1 MQAPAPAA
9 LHELPVH
16 VSQADSE
23 TDALLPLYLPAPH
36 AEQVPEP
43 VSFPALYVPGG
54 HASQTPPDSV

>member
-16 VSQADSE
+16 ISQADSA

-36 AEQVPEP
+36 AVQVPEP
-43 VSFPALYVPGG
+43 VSGLYVP
-54 HASQTPPDSV
+54 TPQAAQVSWLPV